1 MLPGGAAVKT
11 PPVEGGGAGSIPG
24 PEAKI
29 PHIEGQL
36 SLGAITTKDSWPA
49 MKSPRDGMKEP
60 AGRSQHPAQPRK

>member
-11 PPVEGGGAGSIPG
+11 PHFEGGGAGSIPG